1 MRPDSRVNR
10 AAEPVSLARL
20 PLGLLRHMR
29 LTAGGLES
37 PALVPMT
44 RCALT
49 APEGY
54 FAVSVGGLSC
64 LFLLFVCFSH
74 LDVDLLVIISRTET
88 EPIKLYVYKNI
99 YKERERE
106 KNTLAGNSIDL
117 TENEIWDG
125 KLTFESA
132 SKSALE
138 LVFEG
143 VSTRSDSIAA
153 YRVTKAI
160 SAPAAWEKLRE
171 PPRSF

>member
-49 APEGY
+49 APGGY

-106 KNTLAGNSIDL
+106 RKIHWLETVSI
-117 TENEIWDG
+117 
-125 KLTFESA
+125 
-132 SKSALE
+132 
-138 LVFEG
+138 
-143 VSTRSDSIAA
+143 
-153 YRVTKAI
+153 
-160 SAPAAWEKLRE
+160 
-171 PPRSF
+171 